1 VLSDYSEWLQE
12 SSFRKTLS
20 RQKHLVTRKL
30 QDIMNNDADEYS
42 EELLKVVTNRIL
54 KEIILRNNAEMSSE
68 ELDVIILKQRVSL
81 TEALA

>member
-1 VLSDYSEWLQE
+1 
-12 SSFRKTLS
+12 
-20 RQKHLVTRKL
+20 
-30 QDIMNNDADEYS
+30 MNNDADEYS